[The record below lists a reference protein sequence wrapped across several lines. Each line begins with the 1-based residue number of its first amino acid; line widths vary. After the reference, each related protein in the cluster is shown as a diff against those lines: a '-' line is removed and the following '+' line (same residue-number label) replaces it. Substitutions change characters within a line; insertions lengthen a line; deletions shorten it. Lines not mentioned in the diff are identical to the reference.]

1 MDTLPPELEFRE
13 ELVTLSKGNSCCVG
27 LTVSNKTNH
36 NIRLSGHTPLV
47 QIYLVKSVTP
57 ADVKLKEYDD
67 NRMPSDISD
76 TAKVHSTTV
85 DTDAN
90 GTVDSK
96 SDNVTQVTDNHEQKQ
111 GVIPNVAIGEH
122 LAEEKRSAV
131 LCFVMFSEESN
142 AFSSNDNDDGDIKG
156 LQLELKLFYPTPV
169 QKPYITIPHPLYQEV
184 KQYMED
190 LINRGWIMESKSPY
204 SLGCVIVRN

>member
-1 MDTLPPELEFRE
+1 M
-13 ELVTLSKGNSCCVG
+13 TLSEGNSCRVG

-36 NIRLSGHTPLV
+36 NIRLSGRTPLV

-57 ADVKLKEYDD
+57 DDVKLKEYH
-67 NRMPSDISD
+67 NNQMSSDISD

-111 GVIPNVAIGEH
+111 GVIP
-122 LAEEKRSAV
+122 K
-131 LCFVMFSEESN
+131 
-142 AFSSNDNDDGDIKG
+142 
-156 LQLELKLFYPTPV
+156 LQ
-169 QKPYITIPHPLYQEV
+169 
-184 KQYMED
+184 
-190 LINRGWIMESKSPY
+190 
-204 SLGCVIVRN
+204 